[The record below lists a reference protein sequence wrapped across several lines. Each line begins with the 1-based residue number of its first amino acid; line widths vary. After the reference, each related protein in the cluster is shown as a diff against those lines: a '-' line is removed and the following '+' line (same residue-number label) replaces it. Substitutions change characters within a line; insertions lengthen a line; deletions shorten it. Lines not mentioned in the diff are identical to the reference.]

1 MHRVLACLRVSEID
15 EKRQELGL
23 TVVQPLIRDDPDDDI
38 AIEMNGLGVGRRA
51 VAGSKRWIVR
61 CRTIAGGNVHDLPWA
76 GTEEIFPSNVRE
88 RLQQT
93 RFMDAGFLQDV
104 PRIGAPDRG
113 EFLLGHC
120 PPKRMANRAVPVRH
134 SSRVL
139 AELTPAV

>member
-61 CRTIAGGNVHDLPWA
+61 CRTIAGGDFYDLPWA
-76 GTEEIFPSNVRE
+76 GTEEIFPPNVRE
-88 RLQQT
+88 RLKQT
-93 RFMDAGFLQDV
+93 RLMDAGFLQDV
-104 PRIGAPDRG
+104 ARISASYCG
-113 EFLLGHC
+113 E
-120 PPKRMANRAVPVRH
+120 V
-134 SSRVL
+134 VL
-139 AELTPAV
+139 RNGP